1 MSHSQSEP
9 VSLQPRSFTTPVAAQ
24 PAPVPSNLLLL
35 QTVEKTVINPE
46 SSALMQECS
55 DEEDII
61 LEDVRQATPSQPM
74 PNQATPSQ
82 PMSTQV
88 TPKQATM
95 VIWVTVFPKEIY
107 KIM

>member
-1 MSHSQSEP
+1 M
-9 VSLQPRSFTTPVAAQ
+9 
-24 PAPVPSNLLLL
+24 LLL

-61 LEDVRQATPSQPM
+61 LEDVREATPSQGM
-74 PNQATPSQ
+74 PSQATPSQ

-95 VIWVTVFPKEIY
+95 VIWVTEFPKEIY